1 MTKEKYYKN
10 HYAGILC
17 IKQLIN
23 CLSVFFLLASL
34 QTKAQGILVTIYE
47 NAGQQSSTLSN
58 VDVFTFNDFSTGL
71 HTNIVWDSVGSFD
84 QIYVLNANRYG
95 GAMNESTGQ
104 RSRFST
110 VQRSRNIEVS
120 TLTLDNH
127 SSYFGMWWSAGDPA
141 NVLTF
146 YNNNELVAQFSTAS
160 MFGSANLSSDY
171 YGNPMTGENSSE
183 PYAFINFFG
192 DNQTSWNKIE
202 LSTIGGGGFESDNYT
217 SRISTFNPEID
228 SQEDLGLVIAE
239 VDLTGTTETS
249 DETSTWT
256 FEESIT
262 SIANGDFSDT
272 LTWDCNCIPTDSHSI
287 NVATDV
293 VLNQNFELLTSSQFK
308 VIEGSSLEISSG
320 KKLSINGA
328 LINYGTINGH
338 VSLNGSAEQTPTIGN
353 IKKLEIN
360 NSSVEGVKLQQDLT
374 FSGSLLLSNGTL
386 DLNSYSLT
394 LYSSVE
400 TSGMILQDQG
410 SVNGDIRFVRKTP
423 NKTGYH
429 YLASP
434 VNSATL
440 SDVNDDFTLLSLGGD
455 LTSSPF
461 PNIYIYDETN
471 PSTHNT
477 DGWTVPQGLDYPMQ
491 PGHGFATYIS
501 ANTEIDIVGQPN
513 NGPFDVPLSYTFSGE
528 APADHPMCPP
538 DGWNLVGNPYPSA
551 INWDLIE
558 KSALFHDGLYMWNPN
573 YNKYAGYINGVATNN
588 GSNRIAPFQGF
599 FVRTDGENDTLK
611 FRNSQRFL
619 DSTDLTRFFR
629 RTEREVFKLAIKMG
643 DDVDEAAIYLSAN
656 NMSGYNKDL
665 DAFKMETTSQTS
677 PLLYIS
683 DENYAYTI
691 KSVNTN
697 YLSDETVNLSF
708 YAPENQMYQLTK
720 RQFDWGSNRLTPLI
734 RDKYNGFV
742 IDLNQSDYSF
752 ESKKGTFEDRFEI
765 FFQTNT
771 AITTAITTAEQE
783 GLNVYL
789 VDNVLRVKSGTQFSS
804 VMITDLMG
812 KTIHHYIKPNTS
824 LYEWQVNSDITP
836 GIYIVQVTSGNT
848 RYSSRVLI
856 K

>member
-1 MTKEKYYKN
+1 MNHEKCNKN
-10 HYAGILC
+10 NHSGIFC

-23 CLSVFFLLASL
+23 FLSIFFLLTSL
-34 QTKAQGILVTIYE
+34 QAKAQGILVTIYE
-47 NAGQQSSTLSN
+47 NAGLQSSTLSN

-272 LTWDCNCIPTDSHSI
+272 LTWDCNCLPTDSHSI

-308 VIEGSSLEISSG
+308 VIEGSSLEISSD

-374 FSGSLLLSNGTL
+374 FSGSLLLTNGTL

-394 LYSSVE
+394 VYSSVE

-410 SVNGDIRFVRKTP
+410 SVNGDVRFVRKTP

-429 YLASP
+429 YLSSP

-491 PGHGFATYIS
+491 PGRGFATYIS
-501 ANTEIDIVGQPN
+501 KNTEIDIIGQPN

-528 APADHPMCPP
+528 DPADHPMCPP

-629 RTEREVFKLAIKMG
+629 RTEREVFKVAIKMG

-656 NMSGYNKDL
+656 NVSGYNKDL

-691 KSVNTN
+691 KSVNTD
-697 YLSDETVNLSF
+697 YFSDETVNLSF

-752 ESKKGTFEDRFEI
+752 ESKKGTFGDRFEI

-771 AITTAITTAEQE
+771 AITTTITTAEQE

-789 VDNVLRVKSGTQFSS
+789 VDNVLRVKSNKQFSS
-804 VMITDLMG
+804 LIITDLMG
-812 KTIHHYIKPNTS
+812 KTIHHCIKPNTS
-824 LYEWQVNSDITP
+824 LYEWQVNSDITT

-848 RYSSRVLI
+848 SYAARFLI